1 MSQIR
6 VLLVD
11 DHALMRAGLCAL
23 LELEPDITVV
33 GEAGSGEEGIA
44 RAADLKPDLVLMD
57 LSMPGMDGLE
67 ATREV
72 IALGHDIRVL
82 ILTMHAEQ
90 EYLLPVLDAGA
101 SGYVTKNSAD
111 GELLEAIR
119 TVARGQVFLYPS
131 GTRMLLRSFRGG
143 GDGHSDDPLRKLS
156 AREREVLSRTAEGF
170 TSAEIGEQLQISPK
184 TVDTYRQRLMEKLG
198 MHHRSE
204 LVHFALRRGLLT
216 TAR

>member
-44 RAADLKPDLVLMD
+44 RAAELKPDLVLMD

-72 IALGHDIRVL
+72 MALGQEIRVL

-131 GTRMLLRSFRGG
+131 GTRMLLKSFRGG
-143 GDGHSDDPLRKLS
+143 GDGHAEDPLQKLS
-156 AREREVLSRTAEGF
+156 SREREVLSRTAEGF
-170 TSAEIGEQLQISPK
+170 TSSEIGEQLQISPK